1 MSSNKKLQKIK
12 NAKKMAEDFRGV
24 YVDIT
29 RIDTKPFR
37 ALLIHD
43 RHRYSLGY
51 YDNANDAAM
60 AFNKKAKSLFKSEKK
75 AQTNGYW
82 NNF

>member
-1 MSSNKKLQKIK
+1 MAQNKKLQKIK
-12 NAKKMAEDFRGV
+12 TAKKQAENLRGV

-51 YDNANDAAM
+51 YENAEEAAM

-75 AQTNGYW
+75 AQANGYW
-82 NNF
+82 ND